1 MEKTMQR
8 WNKSVEQW
16 DETVG
21 ILRKKTGY
29 TEKPRKNEGV
39 CRFRNTLRNE
49 CSILTVMPDEDICGK
64 CKFHKNAGENGQDP
78 ENKPAGNSTYQT
90 PAQSI
95 SA

>member
-8 WNKSVEQW
+8 WSKSVEQW
-16 DETVG
+16 EETAA

-29 TEKPRKNEGV
+29 TEKPRKNEGI
-39 CRFRNTLRNE
+39 CRFKNILTNE
-49 CSILTVMPDEDICGK
+49 CGILTVMPDGETCGK
-64 CKFHKNAGENGQDP
+64 CKFHKKAGEDGQTP
-78 ENKPAGNSTYQT
+78 EKPAENSTYHI